1 LSRLT
6 IFHLSQYKAQ
16 TSCGQSHA
24 CLTKVDSSPRP
35 YMPPNNDPQTSCHR
49 EADRSVQTNHRYY
62 LNPQSIWA
70 WVHSQ
75 KPMSIGFFCHVMIY
89 EANDTTEHENKL
101 NKTFHKKKKKK
112 KTMLDIHNKV
122 LLIHSI
128 FMSSIFI

>member
-1 LSRLT
+1 
-6 IFHLSQYKAQ
+6 
-16 TSCGQSHA
+16 
-24 CLTKVDSSPRP
+24 
-35 YMPPNNDPQTSCHR
+35 MPPNNDPQTSCHR

-101 NKTFHKKKKKK
+101 NKTFHKKKKKQC
-112 KTMLDIHNKV
+112 
-122 LLIHSI
+122 LISTI
-128 FMSSIFI
+128 KYSWFTVFSWALFSYN